1 MNARELGFGKITD
14 AGVAELR
21 SRLGKELRHLK
32 RRATV
37 SDEWIERY
45 AFGIGD
51 PNPLW
56 TDRSYALRSK
66 HKRLLAPPSIVYAL
80 SGWDIGSGLAGVHGL
95 YVRSRIEWFRP
106 IVEGDVLDSIGRMHE
121 VSERPS
127 RFAGRAILQGVEIVF
142 TDQKRNVVCNAQHW
156 NLRTERAEAQQRGTH
171 LSREKQSYSR
181 DEITR
186 IENEIF
192 REEIRGDLPR
202 RWSDV
207 KVGDELP
214 SVIKGPLTVTDMVG
228 YMRGGFGGI
237 SHGFFMYTHGT
248 GTAFRRRHPDGVLY
262 NGNGVPDSPEA
273 VHWDDSLARESGLA
287 AAYDLGPQRIGWMT
301 QVITNWAGDD
311 GFLKLIDV
319 SLKKIVLMSDTVRCS
334 GRVTSTERLDGRGQ
348 VTLAITAT
356 NQLGE
361 VVAEAQAVAEL
372 PD

>member
-1 MNARELGFGKITD
+1 MNAPDLGFGKVTD

-32 RRATV
+32 RTATV
-37 SDEWIERY
+37 YDEWIERY
-45 AFGIGD
+45 AFSIGD
-51 PNPLW
+51 TNPLW

-66 HKRLLAPPSIVYAL
+66 HKRLLAPPSIVYVL
-80 SGWDIGSGLAGVHGL
+80 SGWDIGSGLPGVHGL
-95 YVRSRIEWFRP
+95 YVRSRIKWFRP
-106 IVEGDVLDSIGRMHE
+106 IGEGDVLDSVGRMHE

-142 TDQKRNVVCNAQHW
+142 TDQERRVVCNAEHW
-156 NLRTERAEAQQRGTH
+156 NLRTDRIEAQQRGTH
-171 LSREKQSYSR
+171 LSREKHSYTR
-181 DEITR
+181 DQITQ

-207 KVGDELP
+207 EVGDELP
-214 SVIKGPLTVTDMVG
+214 GLTRGPLTVTDMVG

-248 GTAFRRRHPDGVLY
+248 GTTFRRRHPNAVLF
-262 NGNGVPDSPEA
+262 NSSGIPDSPEA
-273 VHWDDSLARESGLA
+273 VHWDDSLARASGLA
-287 AAYDLGPQRIGWMT
+287 AAYDIGPQRIGWMS
-301 QVITNWAGDD
+301 QLVTNWAGDD
-311 GFLKLIDV
+311 GFLRLIDV
-319 SLKKIVLMSDTVRCS
+319 NLKKIVLMSDTVRCS
-334 GRVTSTERLDGRGQ
+334 GCVISKERVDGRGQ
-348 VTLAITAT
+348 VTIAIAAM

-361 VVAEAQAVAEL
+361 VVADAQASVEL